1 MGASREE
8 LSIARDKLIYL
19 LQNLGFF
26 INFQKSA
33 RNRMSTLGFLGEL
46 VNFQNMTTLSLP
58 TEKVKN
64 RKKYRN
70 SVRRV

>member
-8 LSIARDKLIYL
+8 LSISRDKLIYL
-19 LQNLGFF
+19 LQNLGFL
-26 INFQKSA
+26 INFPKSA
-33 RNRMSTLGFLGEL
+33 LNRMSTLGLLGEL

-58 TEKVKN
+58 TEKVKTE
-64 RKKYRN
+64 KKYRN